1 MQNTLFLKAK
11 YFSFLSVRG
20 RTFLFY
26 LSFLRRTTSKLF
38 VGYGEKKFKKGL
50 TFNIVYGIIMV
61 ELINKNLLNRKEKK
75 L

>member
-1 MQNTLFLKAK
+1 MQNILFLRVK

-20 RTFLFY
+20 RTFVLPF
-26 LSFLRRTTSKLF
+26 FLRRTTSKLF
-38 VGYGEKKFKKGL
+38 VGYGEKNLKKGL
-50 TFNIVYGIIMV
+50 TFNIVYGIIMI